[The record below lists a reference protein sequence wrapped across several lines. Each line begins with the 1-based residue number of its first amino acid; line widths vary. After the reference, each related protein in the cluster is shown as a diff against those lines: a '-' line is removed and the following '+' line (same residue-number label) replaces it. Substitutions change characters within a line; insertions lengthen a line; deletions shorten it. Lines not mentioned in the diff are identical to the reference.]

1 MKLSKCL
8 LLIALSLSGCHA
20 QTSKTYFGDGQTPP
34 QRGRASSPPPLPK
47 AKLIQPLPPGEPPPE
62 AKPKAK
68 SQAKASSKSKSKH
81 RQHYRHHPKHH
92 SPHQNQYAHP

>member
-8 LLIALSLSGCHA
+8 LLIVLSLSGCHA

-34 QRGRASSPPPLPK
+34 QRGRASSPPPLPG
-47 AKLIQPLPPGEPPPE
+47 AELIQPLPPGEPPPE

-92 SPHQNQYAHP
+92 SPRQSQYSHP